1 MDLQIWGMIL
11 KIIVFLPFILL
22 LIYISI
28 KYGGNKLQD
37 MQNGRYIKIVERAS
51 ISKENSLLVVKIG
64 EKGYVMSSASG
75 KIEVVSE
82 LDEKEILKVEASRA
96 IPEYDSL
103 KDFYE
108 KSGFKNFC
116 DKTNLTTVFK
126 KLKFKKEGR
135 DG

>member
-1 MDLQIWGMIL
+1 MDLQFLWML
-11 KIIVFLPFILL
+11 FKIIIFLPFILL

-28 KYGGNKLQD
+28 KYGGNKLQN
-37 MQNGRYIKIVERAS
+37 MQNGRYIKILERAA

-64 EKGYVMSSASG
+64 EKGYVMSSANG
-75 KIEVVSE
+75 KLEIVSE
-82 LDEKEILKVEASRA
+82 LDEKEILKVEVSRT
-96 IPEYDSL
+96 IPEYESL

-116 DKTNLTTVFK
+116 EKTNLSSVYE
-126 KLKFKKEGR
+126 KLKIKKEGR

>member
-1 MDLQIWGMIL
+1 MDLQFLWML
-11 KIIVFLPFILL
+11 FKIIIFLPFILL

-28 KYGGNKLQD
+28 KYGGNKLQN
-37 MQNGRYIKIVERAS
+37 MQNGRYIKILERAA

-64 EKGYVMSSASG
+64 EKGYVMSSANG
-75 KIEVVSE
+75 KLEIVSE
-82 LDEKEILKVEASRA
+82 LDEKEILKVEASRT
-96 IPEYDSL
+96 IPEYESL

-116 DKTNLTTVFK
+116 EKTNLTSVYE
-126 KLKFKKEGR
+126 KLKIKKEGR